1 MSVSEDP
8 NTLERG
14 HSSLPANIEKNEHEQ
29 GSQDQQS
36 PYPNEQWDWETD
48 PDNPYNWPAS
58 RKAWQIAIVSS
69 MAFTASFGTSVM
81 TASPEQL
88 ISEFGVTTTQ
98 SILPLS
104 LYVFALALGPVI
116 GGPLSETI
124 GRYYIFMVGVFV
136 GALFAIGCGT
146 VQTFAGLCILR
157 FLSGLF
163 FAPTLAISG
172 GTLNEIYKPEHRG
185 IPSTFFIT
193 TPLLGPGFG
202 PVIGG
207 FVTHRKGWRWTQW
220 TIIFFS
226 TFSLL
231 LGLIFGRET
240 FHPIL
245 KKRKAKQLGQPI
257 PPPPP
262 LRMRLKLFMTV
273 ALFRPLLMLV
283 IEPITT
289 LFCLYSALEFAT
301 LFSFFAAIPYVFQE
315 VYHFSMEEV
324 GLVFISIIIG
334 CVLGAITLI
343 LCNKYFYLPQVAKYP
358 PHQVPPEHRL
368 YAAMIGS
375 IGLPLG
381 LFWFG
386 WTSKSDI
393 SWASPAVAII
403 PFTWGNLCLFTGSLQ
418 YLIDTYQGM
427 TIASAVSANSL
438 ARYVLSGAFPL
449 FTTQM
454 YRNLGIGW
462 ASSLLGFFAV
472 ALLPVPWIFFKF
484 GKLIRLKSR
493 YEASKF

>member
-8 NTLERG
+8 NSLERG

-48 PDNPYNWPAS
+48 PDNPYNWPAG

-124 GRYYIFMVGVFV
+124 GRYYIFMIGVLI

-146 VQTFAGLCILR
+146 VQNFAGLCILR

-226 TFSLL
+226 IFSLL

-245 KKRKAKQLGQPI
+245 KKRKAKQLGQPL

-273 ALFRPLLMLV
+273 ALFRPLLMLA

-301 LFSFFAAIPYVFQE
+301 LFSFFAAIPY
-315 VYHFSMEEV
+315 
-324 GLVFISIIIG
+324 I
-334 CVLGAITLI
+334 
-343 LCNKYFYLPQVAKYP
+343 
-358 PHQVPPEHRL
+358 
-368 YAAMIGS
+368 
-375 IGLPLG
+375 
-381 LFWFG
+381 
-386 WTSKSDI
+386 
-393 SWASPAVAII
+393 
-403 PFTWGNLCLFTGSLQ
+403 
-418 YLIDTYQGM
+418 
-427 TIASAVSANSL
+427 
-438 ARYVLSGAFPL
+438 LSGAFPL

-484 GKLIRLKSR
+484 GKLIRSKSR

>member
-1 MSVSEDP
+1 MYGDE
-8 NTLERG
+8 
-14 HSSLPANIEKNEHEQ
+14 
-29 GSQDQQS
+29 
-36 PYPNEQWDWETD
+36 YP
-48 PDNPYNWPAS
+48 
-58 RKAWQIAIVSS
+58 I
-69 MAFTASFGTSVM
+69 
-81 TASPEQL
+81 
-88 ISEFGVTTTQ
+88 
-98 SILPLS
+98 
-104 LYVFALALGPVI
+104 
-116 GGPLSETI
+116 
-124 GRYYIFMVGVFV
+124 
-136 GALFAIGCGT
+136 
-146 VQTFAGLCILR
+146 
-157 FLSGLF
+157 LF
-163 FAPTLAISG
+163 FLEVREKKCANCHLCS
-172 GTLNEIYKPEHRG
+172 
-185 IPSTFFIT
+185 
-193 TPLLGPGFG
+193 

-226 TFSLL
+226 IFSLL

-273 ALFRPLLMLV
+273 ALFRPLLMLA

-315 VYHFSMEEV
+315 VYHFSMEQV

-438 ARYVLSGAFPL
+438 ARYILSGAFPL
-449 FTTQM
+449 FTTQ
-454 YRNLGIGW
+454 
-462 ASSLLGFFAV
+462 
-472 ALLPVPWIFFKF
+472 
-484 GKLIRLKSR
+484 
-493 YEASKF
+493 SK

>member
-1 MSVSEDP
+1 MRISKDLDS
-8 NTLERG
+8 LERG
-14 HSSLPANIEKNEHEQ
+14 QSIPAITGKNENCQ
-29 GSQDQQS
+29 GGQNNGLS
-36 PYPNEQWDWETD
+36 YPNGQWDWEND
-48 PDNPYNWPAS
+48 PDNPYNWPPS

-81 TASPEQL
+81 AAAPEQL
-88 ISEFGVTTTQ
+88 IGEFGVTTTQ

-104 LYVFALALGPVI
+104 LYIFALALGPVI

-124 GRYYIFMVGVFV
+124 GRYYIFMIGVFI
-136 GALFAIGCGT
+136 GAIFAIGCGT
-146 VQTFAGLCILR
+146 VHTFAGLCILR
-157 FLSGLF
+157 FLCGLF
-163 FAPTLAISG
+163 YAPTLAISG

-207 FVTHRKGWRWTQW
+207 FVTHRMGWRWTQY

-226 TFSLL
+226 TFSLII
-231 LGLIFGRET
+231 GLIFGRET

-245 KKRKAKQLGQPI
+245 KKRKAKILGHLV
-257 PPPPP
+257 PPSPP
-262 LRMRLKLFMTV
+262 LRTRLKLFMTV
-273 ALFRPLLMLV
+273 ALFRPLLMLA

-301 LFSFFAAIPYVFQE
+301 LFSFFAAIPFVFQE
-315 VYHFSMEEV
+315 VYHFSMEQV
-324 GLVFISIIIG
+324 GLVFISIVIG
-334 CVLGAITLI
+334 CILGAITLI

-438 ARYVLSGAFPL
+438 ARYILSGAFPL
-449 FTTQM
+449 FTTQI

-462 ASSLLGFFAV
+462 ASSLLGFLAV
-472 ALLPVPWIFFKF
+472 ALFPVPWVFFKF
-484 GKLIRLKSR
+484 GKAIRSKSR
-493 YEASKF
+493 YEASKV

>member
-1 MSVSEDP
+1 MSVSGDP
-8 NTLERG
+8 NSLERG
-14 HSSLPANIEKNEHEQ
+14 QINLPANREKDEHEQ

-48 PDNPYNWPAS
+48 PHNPYNWPAS

-81 TASPEQL
+81 TAAPEQL
-88 ISEFGVTTTQ
+88 INEFGVTTTQ

-124 GRYYIFMVGVFV
+124 GRYYIFMIGVLI

-207 FVTHRKGWRWTQW
+207 FVTQRKGWRWTQW

-226 TFSLL
+226 IFSLL
-231 LGLIFGRET
+231 LGLLFGRET

-245 KKRKAKQLGQPI
+245 KKRKAKQVGQPI

-273 ALFRPLLMLV
+273 ALFRPLLMLA

-315 VYHFSMEEV
+315 VYHFSTEQV
-324 GLVFISIIIG
+324 GLVFVSIIIG

-343 LCNKYFYLPQVAKYP
+343 LCNKYFYLPQVTKYP

-403 PFTWGNLCLFTGSLQ
+403 PFTWGNF
-418 YLIDTYQGM
+418 
-427 TIASAVSANSL
+427 L
-438 ARYVLSGAFPL
+438 ARYILSGAFPL

-484 GKLIRLKSR
+484 GKLIRSKSR